1 VETHPNEA
9 VVMVKSV
16 QGHGLP
22 GDILVKVS
30 LTSPVVREEQLAA
43 AAATGGA
50 ANGTAPSGTVLFTIL
65 FDCNSDDLNCDV
77 SRQRR

>member
-1 VETHPNEA
+1 MQTLPNEA

-43 AAATGGA
+43 AAATAGA
-50 ANGTAPSGTVLFTIL
+50 TNGTTPSGTVAVVTI
-65 FDCNSDDLNCDV
+65 
-77 SRQRR
+77 